1 VKRRCNKMST
11 WKELKSIRQNVTED
25 HMSHSR

>member
-11 WKELKSIRQNVTED
+11 LKELKSIRQNVTED